1 MLAASMPRL
10 KAVRL
15 KEQYDTGQVN
25 LDPVTLFET
34 IMEATGNE
42 PLASAYS
49 NARIRADWKP
59 MR

>member
-1 MLAASMPRL
+1 MPRL

>member
-15 KEQYDTGQVN
+15 KEQYDTQQVN

-34 IMEATGNE
+34 VMEATGSVE
-42 PLASAYS
+42 LANAYS
-49 NARIRADWKP
+49 NARIRQDWK
-59 MR
+59 R